1 MGRNQ
6 LTPFLFTSV
15 ISSSATWENGNLKKF
30 EWASTFHSKLKNL
43 RMLQQNLKKF
53 TSISSSTFIFCQGSA
68 KCTKGMVIFSVSLYK
83 ITLLVIRP
91 SVNMVLLD
99 ISFRTRLKPRQKMR
113 LSTYRKRKCSR
124 HSRDW
129 LTPSYVYLE
138 IAVLFLSKRLH
149 PSTNIQPRVNA
160 NCISK
165 KKKLKSMVSRGSRR
179 ETKSFKISLGGKAK
193 MLSCNRYYIKTKII

>member
-30 EWASTFHSKLKNL
+30 EWASIFHSKLKNSG
-43 RMLQQNLKKF
+43 MLQQNLKKF

-138 IAVLFLSKRLH
+138 ITVLFLSKRLH

-165 KKKLKSMVSRGSRR
+165 KKIKSAVSRGSRR
-179 ETKSFKISLGGKAK
+179 ETKSF
-193 MLSCNRYYIKTKII
+193 

>member
-43 RMLQQNLKKF
+43 GMLQQNLKKF

-99 ISFRTRLKPRQKMR
+99 ISFRTRLKPRQKNASFHLPEAEMQQAFAWLINPELCLFR
-113 LSTYRKRKCSR
+113 NYSTFFVQTSSSKHKYTTEGQCKLHKQKKNKECGVERK
-124 HSRDW
+124 
-129 LTPSYVYLE
+129 
-138 IAVLFLSKRLH
+138 SKR
-149 PSTNIQPRVNA
+149 N
-160 NCISK
+160 
-165 KKKLKSMVSRGSRR
+165 
-179 ETKSFKISLGGKAK
+179 
-193 MLSCNRYYIKTKII
+193 

>member
-43 RMLQQNLKKF
+43 GMLQQNLKKF

-83 ITLLVIRP
+83 ITSPRNP
-91 SVNMVLLD
+91 TFSQHGPARYFFQNEAKATPKNA
-99 ISFRTRLKPRQKMR
+99 SFHLPEAEMQQAFAWLINPELCLFRNY
-113 LSTYRKRKCSR
+113 STFFVQTS
-124 HSRDW
+124 S
-129 LTPSYVYLE
+129 
-138 IAVLFLSKRLH
+138 SKHKYTTEGQCKLH
-149 PSTNIQPRVNA
+149 KQ
-160 NCISK
+160 
-165 KKKLKSMVSRGSRR
+165 KKKLKSVVSRGSRR
-179 ETKSFKISLGGKAK
+179 ETKSF
-193 MLSCNRYYIKTKII
+193 

>member
-43 RMLQQNLKKF
+43 GMLQQNLKKF

-138 IAVLFLSKRLH
+138 ITVLFFVQTSSSKHKYTTEGQCKLH
-149 PSTNIQPRVNA
+149 KQ
-160 NCISK
+160 
-165 KKKLKSMVSRGSRR
+165 KKKLKSVVSRGSRR
-179 ETKSFKISLGGKAK
+179 ETKSF
-193 MLSCNRYYIKTKII
+193 